1 MKTILFS
8 LHVSLLVLC
17 AACGSKPAPATT
29 TTSTGTAPTTA
40 PGDDPT
46 CPLIVPGTSLSVEDT
61 TDGVAMIFVT
71 TGDVDGVR
79 TRTAN
84 LTEMHNKHDGP
95 AGSMGMMFPPTSSAR
110 WTKVDGGA
118 RLELVANDPK
128 DIPKLQSEVRM
139 HAGHLTGGTCE
150 M

>member
-1 MKTILFS
+1 MRNLCFS
-8 LHVSLLVLC
+8 LLIVC
-17 AACGSKPAPATT
+17 AACGGKSAPSSTT
-29 TTSTGTAPTTA
+29 TPPTSVAK
-40 PGDDPT
+40 DDPT

-61 TDGVAMIFVT
+61 TDGIAMIFVT
-71 TGDVDGVR
+71 TGDADGVR
-79 TRTAN
+79 TRTAS
-84 LTEMHNKHDGP
+84 LAEMHNKHDGP

-110 WTKVDGGA
+110 WNKVDGGA

-128 DIPKLQSEVRM
+128 DVAKLQGDIRM